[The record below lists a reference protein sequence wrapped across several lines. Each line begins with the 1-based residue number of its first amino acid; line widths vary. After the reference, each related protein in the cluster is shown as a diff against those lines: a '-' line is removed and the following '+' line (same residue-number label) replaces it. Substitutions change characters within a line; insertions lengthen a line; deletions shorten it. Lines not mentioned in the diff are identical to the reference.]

1 MTSAASRR
9 AFEAFCSPS
18 AAITLARASRAASAS
33 AAIARCSCTGSRTSL
48 LQVGV
53 HIEARSAN
61 PLEGNL
67 GIIKIWVF
75 THISTLSTLTPHGSV
90 ASSRVCSM
98 TWLIVSRSD
107 RISARCLVPRTLRK
121 VVAAN
126 KCVEWLWKSQEIC
139 RGCRL
144 ESIDERATCNQGL
157 TQTRPL
163 GTWSPRRCL
172 WPWSDWIPDSRR
184 QHRRLLLP
192 SPARGPSSQR
202 KERKK

>member
-67 GIIKIWVF
+67 GIIKIWTF

-107 RISARCLVPRTLRK
+107 RISARFLVPSTFLS
-121 VVAAN
+121 VVAA
-126 KCVEWLWKSQEIC
+126 KSLVEWLQSTNGISFVEDVHDQRDRQTQVC
-139 RGCRL
+139 R
-144 ESIDERATCNQGL
+144 
-157 TQTRPL
+157 
-163 GTWSPRRCL
+163 PRRRAAAAAE
-172 WPWSDWIPDSRR
+172 I
-184 QHRRLLLP
+184 LLIFFHTMM
-192 SPARGPSSQR
+192 
-202 KERKK
+202 